1 MAGVIDVA
9 VVGGGSA
16 GCVLAGRLSE
26 DEETTVLLIEA
37 GPDGTDVADLPSDVI
52 DASEPTVGHDWG
64 YVSEPDAAGRSVALP
79 RARLMGG
86 CSATNA
92 CFALRGAPAD
102 YDGWA
107 RLGLTEW
114 TFEEVLP
121 FFCRLEADADFHD
134 PWHGADGPIPI
145 RRHRPEE
152 LNPNQRAFIEAAVT
166 SGLPYVEDHNRPGAV
181 GVGPTPRNARGGM
194 RMSTAVTYLAAA
206 RGRSNLT
213 VRADATVDRLE
224 VKHGRVS
231 GVRLIGGELIAAGA
245 VVLAAGAYASP
256 AILARSGIGPAERL
270 AAIGLDV
277 IVDLPGVGE
286 NLIDHPLIAVDL
298 PTHPGVRGPRFQ
310 AVATV
315 RSPLAAADGAP
326 DLHLFVAGPFDVPSD
341 VSPSGAIFAIV
352 AGLIGP
358 RSRGSVQLRSADP
371 TEPPRI
377 DVGHLRH
384 GDDVARLV
392 DAVVVARHISRTEP
406 LAALVTGA
414 ELAPGPATADRDRG
428 VLGHWITSHVQSY
441 HHPVGTCRLGNDPD
455 HGAVVDARGRVHGL
469 EQLYVAD
476 ASVMPT
482 IPSAGTNLPT
492 IMVAERIADW
502 LRHG

>member
-1 MAGVIDVA
+1 MAGLADVA

-16 GCVLAGRLSE
+16 GCVLASRLSE
-26 DEETTVLLIEA
+26 DEQANVLLIEA
-37 GPDGTDVADLPSDVI
+37 GPDGTDVTDLPADVI
-52 DASEPTVGHDWG
+52 DASEPTVAHDWG

-79 RARLMGG
+79 RARVMGG

-92 CFALRGAPAD
+92 CFALRGAPVD

-107 RLGLTEW
+107 RSGLAEW
-114 TFEEVLP
+114 SFEEVLP
-121 FFCRLEADADFHD
+121 FFCRLEADADFHE
-134 PWHGADGPIPI
+134 PWHGAHGPIPI

-152 LNPNQRAFIEAAVT
+152 LNRNQRAFIDAAV
-166 SGLPYVEDHNRPGAV
+166 SLGMPYVEDHNRPGAV
-181 GVGPTPRNARGGM
+181 GVGPTPRNERGGV

-206 RGRSNLT
+206 RSRSNLT
-213 VRADATVDRLE
+213 VRAGAAVDRLE
-224 VKHGRVS
+224 VTRGRVC

-256 AILARSGIGPAERL
+256 AILARSGIGPADRL
-270 AAIGLDV
+270 AAAGVDV

-298 PTHPGVRGPRFQ
+298 PTRPGVSGPRFQ

-315 RSPLAAADGAP
+315 RSSLAAADGPP
-326 DLHLFVAGPFDVPSD
+326 DLHLFVAGPFDVATD

-352 AGLIGP
+352 AGLVGP
-358 RSRGSVQLRSADP
+358 RSRGRLQLRSADP
-371 TEPPRI
+371 AELPRV

-384 GDDVARLV
+384 RDDVDRLV
-392 DAVVVARHISRTEP
+392 DAVLLARQISRIDP
-406 LAALVTGA
+406 LAALVTGD
-414 ELAPGPATADRDRG
+414 ELAPGPLIADRDRAT
-428 VLGHWITSHVQSY
+428 LRHWVTSQVQSY
-441 HHPVGTCRLGNDPD
+441 HHPVGTCRLGKDPD
-455 HGAVVDARGRVHGL
+455 HGAVVDPRGRVHGL

-502 LRHG
+502 LCHG